1 MIDDSVLWN
10 DWYIVAA
17 ARDLDDETPL
27 AVRVWDTELV
37 VWRTGDSVM
46 AWKDYCIHRG
56 AKLSPGRVKDGNI
69 VIDGPRAH
77 LFYAGDV
84 ADANFKNFVFRAQ
97 VKTFPKANSGIYFH
111 TKYQA
116 KGWPDAGFEAQ
127 VNNTHGDPKKTG
139 GLYAV
144 KDVNPAPAKDG
155 EWFNY
160 EIRVKGKKIA
170 IKINGKVTSSW
181 TEVPNAPHLKSMP
194 GRKLGSGTF
203 ALQAHDPQSVVHY
216 RNIRVKPLK

>member
-1 MIDDSVLWN
+1 MSRLLLIAML
-10 DWYIVAA
+10 VA
-17 ARDLDDETPL
+17 PL
-27 AVRVWDTELV
+27 AVIGADEVKGKKKGEKGFVSLFDGKSLNGWRVNSENPK
-37 VWRTGDSVM
+37 S
-46 AWKDYCIHRG
+46 II
-56 AKLSPGRVKDGNI
+56 VKDGNI

-84 ADANFKNFVFRAQ
+84 EKHNFKNFVLRAQ

-111 TKYQA
+111 TKYQDS
-116 KGWPDAGFEAQ
+116 GWPDAGFEAQ

-155 EWFNY
+155 EWFDY
-160 EIRVKGKKIA
+160 EIRVKDKKVT

-203 ALQAHDPQSVVHY
+203 ALQAHDPKSVIHY

>member
-1 MIDDSVLWN
+1 MKKLLLMALLVAPFVAVNADEAKGKKKGEKGFISLFDGKSLDGWKVNSENPKSV
-10 DWYIVAA
+10 
-17 ARDLDDETPL
+17 
-27 AVRVWDTELV
+27 
-37 VWRTGDSVM
+37 S
-46 AWKDYCIHRG
+46 
-56 AKLSPGRVKDGNI
+56 VKDGNI
-69 VIDGPRAH
+69 VIDGPRTH

-84 ADANFKNFVFRAQ
+84 ADHNFKNFVFRAQ

-111 TKYQA
+111 TKYQD

-155 EWFNY
+155 EWFDY
-160 EIRVKGKKIA
+160 EIRVKGKKIT
-170 IKINGKVTSSW
+170 IKINGKVTSNW

-194 GRKLGSGTF
+194 GRKLSSGTF
-203 ALQAHDPQSVVHY
+203 AFQAHDPRSVVHY

>member
-1 MIDDSVLWN
+1 MSRFLLIAML
-10 DWYIVAA
+10 VA
-17 ARDLDDETPL
+17 PL
-27 AVRVWDTELV
+27 AVIGADEVKGKKKGEEGFVSLFDGKSLNGWRVTKEIPTARIV
-37 VWRTGDSVM
+37 T
-46 AWKDYCIHRG
+46 
-56 AKLSPGRVKDGNI
+56 DGNS

-84 ADANFKNFVFRAQ
+84 EKHNFKNFVLRAQ

-111 TKYQA
+111 TKYQDS
-116 KGWPDAGFEAQ
+116 GWPDAGFESQ
-127 VNNTHGDPKKTG
+127 VNNTHSDPKKTG

-144 KDVNPAPAKDG
+144 KDVIPAPAKDN
-155 EWFNY
+155 EWFKY
-160 EIRVKGKKIA
+160 EIRVKGKNIV
-170 IKINGKVTSSW
+170 IKINGKVTTRW

-203 ALQAHDPQSVVHY
+203 ALQAHDPKSVIHY

>member
-1 MIDDSVLWN
+1 MSRFLLITML
-10 DWYIVAA
+10 VA
-17 ARDLDDETPL
+17 PL
-27 AVRVWDTELV
+27 AVISADEAKGKKSEKGFISLFD
-37 VWRTGDSVM
+37 GKSLKG
-46 AWKDYCIHRG
+46 WKVNKENPKSIT
-56 AKLSPGRVKDGNI
+56 VKDGNI

-84 ADANFKNFVFRAQ
+84 ENHNFKNFVLRAQ
-97 VKTFPKANSGIYFH
+97 VKTFPMANSGIYFH
-111 TKYQA
+111 TKYEDS
-116 KGWPDAGFEAQ
+116 GWPYAGFEAQ
-127 VNNTHGDPKKTG
+127 VNNTHGDPKKSG

-155 EWFNY
+155 EWFDY
-160 EIRVKGKKIA
+160 EIRVKGKKVN

-203 ALQAHDPQSVVHY
+203 ALQAHDPKSVIHY

>member
-1 MIDDSVLWN
+1 MSRFLLIAML
-10 DWYIVAA
+10 VA
-17 ARDLDDETPL
+17 PL
-27 AVRVWDTELV
+27 AVISADEAKGKKKSEKGFISLFD
-37 VWRTGDSVM
+37 GKSLNG
-46 AWKDYCIHRG
+46 WKVNKENPKSII
-56 AKLSPGRVKDGNI
+56 VKDGNI

-77 LFYAGDV
+77 LFYTGDV
-84 ADANFKNFVFRAQ
+84 ENHNFKNFVLRAQ

-111 TKYQA
+111 TKYEDS
-116 KGWPDAGFEAQ
+116 GWPYAGFEAQ
-127 VNNTHGDPKKTG
+127 VNNTHGDPKKSG

-155 EWFNY
+155 EWFDY
-160 EIRVKGKKIA
+160 EIRVEGKKVN

-181 TEVPNAPHLKSMP
+181 TEIPNAPHLKSMP

-203 ALQAHDPQSVVHY
+203 ALQAHDPKSVVHY

>member
-1 MIDDSVLWN
+1 MSRFLLIAML
-10 DWYIVAA
+10 VA
-17 ARDLDDETPL
+17 PL
-27 AVRVWDTELV
+27 AVIGADEVKGKKKGEKGFVSLFDGKSLNGWRVNSENPK
-37 VWRTGDSVM
+37 S
-46 AWKDYCIHRG
+46 II
-56 AKLSPGRVKDGNI
+56 VKDGNI

-84 ADANFKNFVFRAQ
+84 EKHNFKNFVLRAQ
-97 VKTFPKANSGIYFH
+97 VKTFPMANSGIYFH
-111 TKYQA
+111 TKYQDS
-116 KGWPDAGFEAQ
+116 GWPDAGFEAQ

-155 EWFNY
+155 EWFDY
-160 EIRVKGKKIA
+160 EIRVKDKKVT

-203 ALQAHDPQSVVHY
+203 ALQAHDPKSVIHY

>member
-1 MIDDSVLWN
+1 MSRFLLIAML
-10 DWYIVAA
+10 VA
-17 ARDLDDETPL
+17 PL
-27 AVRVWDTELV
+27 AVIGADEVKGKKKGEKGFVSLFDGKSLNGWRVNSENPK
-37 VWRTGDSVM
+37 S
-46 AWKDYCIHRG
+46 II
-56 AKLSPGRVKDGNI
+56 VKDGNI

-84 ADANFKNFVFRAQ
+84 EKHNFKNFVLRAQ

-111 TKYQA
+111 TKYQDS
-116 KGWPDAGFEAQ
+116 GWPDAGFEAQ
-127 VNNTHGDPKKTG
+127 VNNTHSDPKKTG

-144 KDVNPAPAKDG
+144 KDVNPAPAKDN
-155 EWFNY
+155 EWFKY
-160 EIRVKGKKIA
+160 EIRVKGKNVV
-170 IKINGKVTSSW
+170 IKINGKVTTRW

-203 ALQAHDPQSVVHY
+203 ALQAHDPKSVIHY

>member
-1 MIDDSVLWN
+1 MSKFLLVTML
-10 DWYIVAA
+10 VA
-17 ARDLDDETPL
+17 PL
-27 AVRVWDTELV
+27 AVIGADEAKGEKKGEKGFVSLFDGKSLN
-37 VWRTGDSVM
+37 G
-46 AWKDYCIHRG
+46 WKVNKENPKSII
-56 AKLSPGRVKDGNI
+56 VKDGNI

-84 ADANFKNFVFRAQ
+84 EKHQFKNFVLRAQ

-111 TKYQA
+111 TKYQDS
-116 KGWPDAGFEAQ
+116 GWPDAGFEAQ
-127 VNNTHGDPKKTG
+127 VNNTHGDPKKSG

-155 EWFNY
+155 EWFDY
-160 EIRVKGKKIA
+160 EIRVKGKKIT
-170 IKINGKVTSSW
+170 IKINDKVTSSW

-203 ALQAHDPQSVVHY
+203 ALQAHDPKSVVHY
-216 RNIRVKPLK
+216 RNIRVRPLK

>member
-1 MIDDSVLWN
+1 MAMMN
-10 DWYIVAA
+10 A
-17 ARDLDDETPL
+17 DEAKGKKKGEKGFISL
-27 AVRVWDTELV
+27 FDGESLK
-37 VWRTGDSVM
+37 G
-46 AWKDYCIHRG
+46 WKVSKENPKSIT
-56 AKLSPGRVKDGNI
+56 VKDGNI

-111 TKYQA
+111 TKYQDG
-116 KGWPDAGFEAQ
+116 GWPDAGFEAQ

-160 EIRVKGKKIA
+160 EIRVRRSPSRSTARSPPAGPRCRMPR
-170 IKINGKVTSSW
+170 TSSRCP
-181 TEVPNAPHLKSMP
+181 VASSAVAPSP
-194 GRKLGSGTF
+194 CRRTIRRASSTTATSASSRSSNRGRAADRG
-203 ALQAHDPQSVVHY
+203 
-216 RNIRVKPLK
+216 

>member
-1 MIDDSVLWN
+1 MSRFLLIAML
-10 DWYIVAA
+10 VA
-17 ARDLDDETPL
+17 PL
-27 AVRVWDTELV
+27 AVIGADEAKGKKKGEKGFVSLFDGKSLN
-37 VWRTGDSVM
+37 G
-46 AWKDYCIHRG
+46 WKVNKENPKSIT
-56 AKLSPGRVKDGNI
+56 VKDGNI

-77 LFYAGDV
+77 LFYTGDV
-84 ADANFKNFVFRAQ
+84 ENHNFKNFVLRAQ

-111 TKYQA
+111 TKYEDS
-116 KGWPDAGFEAQ
+116 GWPYAGFEAQ
-127 VNNTHGDPKKTG
+127 VNNTHGDPKKSG

-155 EWFNY
+155 EWFDY
-160 EIRVKGKKIA
+160 EIRVEGKKVN

-181 TEVPNAPHLKSMP
+181 TEIPNAPHLKSMP

-203 ALQAHDPQSVVHY
+203 ALQAHDPKSVVHY

>member
-1 MIDDSVLWN
+1 MSRFLLIAML
-10 DWYIVAA
+10 VA
-17 ARDLDDETPL
+17 PL
-27 AVRVWDTELV
+27 AVIGADEAKGKKKGEKGFVSLFDGKSLN
-37 VWRTGDSVM
+37 G
-46 AWKDYCIHRG
+46 WKVNKENPKSIT
-56 AKLSPGRVKDGNI
+56 VKDGNI

-77 LFYAGDV
+77 LFYTGDV
-84 ADANFKNFVFRAQ
+84 ENHNFKNFVLRAQ

-111 TKYQA
+111 TKYEDS
-116 KGWPDAGFEAQ
+116 GWPYAGFEAQ
-127 VNNTHGDPKKTG
+127 VNNTHGDPKKSG

-155 EWFNY
+155 EWFDY
-160 EIRVKGKKIA
+160 EIRVKGKEVN

-181 TEVPNAPHLKSMP
+181 TEIPNAPHLKSMP

-203 ALQAHDPQSVVHY
+203 ALQAHDPKSVVHY

>member
-1 MIDDSVLWN
+1 MRKLLLMALL
-10 DWYIVAA
+10 VA
-17 ARDLDDETPL
+17 PL
-27 AVRVWDTELV
+27 IATNAEQAKGKKKGEKGFISLFDGKSLK
-37 VWRTGDSVM
+37 G
-46 AWKDYCIHRG
+46 WKVNKENPKSIT
-56 AKLSPGRVKDGNI
+56 VKDGNI

-84 ADANFKNFVFRAQ
+84 QDHNFKNFVLRAQ
-97 VKTFPKANSGIYFH
+97 VKTYPKANSGIYFH
-111 TKYQA
+111 TKYQDS
-116 KGWPDAGFEAQ
+116 GWPDAGFEAQ

-155 EWFNY
+155 DWFNY
-160 EIRVKGKKIA
+160 EIRVKGKKIT

-181 TEVPNAPHLKSMP
+181 TEISNAPHLKSMP

-203 ALQAHDPQSVVHY
+203 ALQAHDPKSVVHY

>member
-1 MIDDSVLWN
+1 MGG
-10 DWYIVAA
+10 
-17 ARDLDDETPL
+17 RRE
-27 AVRVWDTELV
+27 
-37 VWRTGDSVM
+37 
-46 AWKDYCIHRG
+46 YCAGYRPKRCVGCRRRG
-56 AKLSPGRVKDGNI
+56 ARSSRGWRGSRPLRPPPRRERRDAGA
-69 VIDGPRAH
+69 GPRAH

-84 ADANFKNFVFRAQ
+84 ADANFKNFVLRAQ

-116 KGWPDAGFEAQ
+116 KGWPNAGFEAQ

-160 EIRVKGKKIA
+160 EIRVKGKKIT

>member
-1 MIDDSVLWN
+1 MKKLLLMALL
-10 DWYIVAA
+10 VA
-17 ARDLDDETPL
+17 PFV
-27 AVRVWDTELV
+27 AVNAEKAKSEKSEKGFISLFDGKSLK
-37 VWRTGDSVM
+37 G
-46 AWKDYCIHRG
+46 WKVNSENPKSIF
-56 AKLSPGRVKDGNI
+56 VKDGNI

-84 ADANFKNFVFRAQ
+84 QDSNFKNFVFRAQ

-111 TKYQA
+111 TKYQD

-155 EWFNY
+155 EWFDY
-160 EIRVKGKKIA
+160 EIRVKGKMIA
-170 IKINGKVTSSW
+170 IKINGKVTSRW

-203 ALQAHDPQSVVHY
+203 ALQAHDPKSVVHY

>member
-1 MIDDSVLWN
+1 MKKLLLMALL
-10 DWYIVAA
+10 VA
-17 ARDLDDETPL
+17 PFV
-27 AVRVWDTELV
+27 AVNAEQAKGKKKGEKGFISLFDGKSLKGWKVNTENPKSI
-37 VWRTGDSVM
+37 T
-46 AWKDYCIHRG
+46 
-56 AKLSPGRVKDGNI
+56 VKDGNI

-116 KGWPDAGFEAQ
+116 KGWPDAGFDAQ
-127 VNNTHGDPKKTG
+127 VHNTHRDPKKTG

-170 IKINGKVTSSW
+170 IKINGKGTSSW
-181 TEVPNAPHLKSMP
+181 TEGPNAPHLKSMP

>member
-1 MIDDSVLWN
+1 MAMLVAPFAMVSADDAKGKKKSEKGFISLFDGKSLKGWKIN
-10 DWYIVAA
+10 KESPKSIV
-17 ARDLDDETPL
+17 
-27 AVRVWDTELV
+27 
-37 VWRTGDSVM
+37 
-46 AWKDYCIHRG
+46 
-56 AKLSPGRVKDGNI
+56 VKEGNI

-77 LFYAGDV
+77 LFYDGEVENHD
-84 ADANFKNFVFRAQ
+84 FKNFVLRAQ

-111 TKYQA
+111 TKYEDS
-116 KGWPDAGFEAQ
+116 GWPYAGFEAQ
-127 VNNTHGDPKKTG
+127 VNNTHGDPKKSG

-155 EWFNY
+155 EWFDY
-160 EIRVKGKKIA
+160 EIRVKGKKVN

-181 TEVPNAPHLKSMP
+181 TEIPNASHLKSMP

-203 ALQAHDPQSVVHY
+203 ALQAHDPKSVVHY

>member
-1 MIDDSVLWN
+1 MKKLLLMALM
-10 DWYIVAA
+10 VA
-17 ARDLDDETPL
+17 PFV
-27 AVRVWDTELV
+27 AVYAEKAKSEKSEKGFISLFDGKSLKGWKVNTENPK
-37 VWRTGDSVM
+37 S
-46 AWKDYCIHRG
+46 IF
-56 AKLSPGRVKDGNI
+56 VKDGNI

-84 ADANFKNFVFRAQ
+84 QDSNFKNFVFRAQ

-111 TKYQA
+111 TKYQD

-155 EWFNY
+155 EWFDY

-170 IKINGKVTSSW
+170 IKINGKVTSRW

-203 ALQAHDPQSVVHY
+203 ALQAHDPKSVVHY

>member
-1 MIDDSVLWN
+1 MNKFLLVTML
-10 DWYIVAA
+10 VA
-17 ARDLDDETPL
+17 PL
-27 AVRVWDTELV
+27 AVIGADEAKGKKKGEKGFVSLFDGKSLN
-37 VWRTGDSVM
+37 G
-46 AWKDYCIHRG
+46 WKVNKENPKSIT
-56 AKLSPGRVKDGNI
+56 VKEGNI

-77 LFYAGDV
+77 LFYTGDV
-84 ADANFKNFVFRAQ
+84 ENHNFKNFVLRAQ

-111 TKYQA
+111 TKYEDS
-116 KGWPDAGFEAQ
+116 GWPYAGFEAQ

-155 EWFNY
+155 EWFDY
-160 EIRVKGKKIA
+160 EIRVKDKKVT

-203 ALQAHDPQSVVHY
+203 ALQAHDPKSVIHY

>member
-1 MIDDSVLWN
+1 MSRFLLIAML
-10 DWYIVAA
+10 VA
-17 ARDLDDETPL
+17 PL
-27 AVRVWDTELV
+27 AVIGADEVKGKKKGEKGFVSLFDGKSLN
-37 VWRTGDSVM
+37 G
-46 AWKDYCIHRG
+46 WKVNKENPKSIV
-56 AKLSPGRVKDGNI
+56 VKDGNI
-69 VIDGPRAH
+69 VIDGPRAP

-84 ADANFKNFVFRAQ
+84 EKHNFKNFVLRAQ

-111 TKYQA
+111 TKYQDS
-116 KGWPDAGFEAQ
+116 GWPDAGFEAQ

-155 EWFNY
+155 EWFDY
-160 EIRVKGKKIA
+160 EIRVKDKKVT

-203 ALQAHDPQSVVHY
+203 ALQAHDPKSVIHY

>member
-1 MIDDSVLWN
+1 MSRFLLIAMV
-10 DWYIVAA
+10 VA
-17 ARDLDDETPL
+17 PL
-27 AVRVWDTELV
+27 AVIGADEVKGKKKGEKGFVSLFDGKSLNGWRVNSENPK
-37 VWRTGDSVM
+37 S
-46 AWKDYCIHRG
+46 II
-56 AKLSPGRVKDGNI
+56 VKDGNI

-84 ADANFKNFVFRAQ
+84 EKHNFKNFVLRAQ

-111 TKYQA
+111 TKYQDS
-116 KGWPDAGFEAQ
+116 GWPDAGCEAQ

-155 EWFNY
+155 EWFDY
-160 EIRVKGKKIA
+160 EIRVKDKKVT
-170 IKINGKVTSSW
+170 IKINGKGTSSW

-203 ALQAHDPQSVVHY
+203 ALQAHDPKSVIHY

>member
-1 MIDDSVLWN
+1 MSRFLLITML
-10 DWYIVAA
+10 VA
-17 ARDLDDETPL
+17 PL
-27 AVRVWDTELV
+27 AVIGADEVKGKKKGEKGFVSLFDGKSLNGWRVNSENPK
-37 VWRTGDSVM
+37 S
-46 AWKDYCIHRG
+46 II
-56 AKLSPGRVKDGNI
+56 VKDGNI

-84 ADANFKNFVFRAQ
+84 EKHNFKNFVLRAQ

-111 TKYQA
+111 TKYQDS
-116 KGWPDAGFEAQ
+116 GWPDAGFEAQ
-127 VNNTHGDPKKTG
+127 VNNTHGVPKKTG
-139 GLYAV
+139 VLYAV

-155 EWFNY
+155 EWFDY
-160 EIRVKGKKIA
+160 EIRVKDKKVT

-203 ALQAHDPQSVVHY
+203 ALQAHDPKSVIHY

>member
-1 MIDDSVLWN
+1 MSRFLLIAML
-10 DWYIVAA
+10 VA
-17 ARDLDDETPL
+17 PL
-27 AVRVWDTELV
+27 AVIGADEVKGKKKGEKGFVSLFDGKSLNGWRVNSENPK
-37 VWRTGDSVM
+37 S
-46 AWKDYCIHRG
+46 II
-56 AKLSPGRVKDGNI
+56 VKDGNI

-84 ADANFKNFVFRAQ
+84 EKHNFKNFVLRAQ

-111 TKYQA
+111 TKYQDS
-116 KGWPDAGFEAQ
+116 GWPDAGFEAQ

-155 EWFNY
+155 EWFDY
-160 EIRVKGKKIA
+160 EIRVKDKKVT

-203 ALQAHDPQSVVHY
+203 ALQAHDPKSVIHY

>member
-1 MIDDSVLWN
+1 MSRFLLIAML
-10 DWYIVAA
+10 VA
-17 ARDLDDETPL
+17 PL
-27 AVRVWDTELV
+27 AVIGADEAKGKKKGEKGFVSLFDGKSLN
-37 VWRTGDSVM
+37 G
-46 AWKDYCIHRG
+46 WKVNKENPKSIT
-56 AKLSPGRVKDGNI
+56 VKEGNI

-77 LFYAGDV
+77 LFYTGDV
-84 ADANFKNFVFRAQ
+84 ENHNFKNFVLRAQ

-111 TKYQA
+111 TKYEDS
-116 KGWPDAGFEAQ
+116 GWPYAGFEAQ
-127 VNNTHGDPKKTG
+127 VNNTHGDPKKSG

-155 EWFNY
+155 EWFDY
-160 EIRVKGKKIA
+160 EIRVKGKEVN

-181 TEVPNAPHLKSMP
+181 TEIPNAPHLKSMP

-203 ALQAHDPQSVVHY
+203 ALQAHDPKSVVHY

>member
-1 MIDDSVLWN
+1 MSRFLLIAML
-10 DWYIVAA
+10 VA
-17 ARDLDDETPL
+17 PL
-27 AVRVWDTELV
+27 AVIGADEVKGKKKGEKGFVSLFDGKSLNGWRVNSENPK
-37 VWRTGDSVM
+37 S
-46 AWKDYCIHRG
+46 II
-56 AKLSPGRVKDGNI
+56 VKDGNI

-84 ADANFKNFVFRAQ
+84 EKHNFKNFVLRAQ

-111 TKYQA
+111 TKYQDS
-116 KGWPDAGFEAQ
+116 GWPDAGFEAQ
-127 VNNTHGDPKKTG
+127 VNNTHGDPKKSG

-155 EWFNY
+155 EWFDY
-160 EIRVKGKKIA
+160 EIRVKDKKVT

-203 ALQAHDPQSVVHY
+203 ALQAHDPKSVIHY

>member
-1 MIDDSVLWN
+1 MSRLLLIAML
-10 DWYIVAA
+10 VA
-17 ARDLDDETPL
+17 PL
-27 AVRVWDTELV
+27 AVNGADEVKGKKKGEKGFVSLFDGKSLNGWRVNSENPK
-37 VWRTGDSVM
+37 S
-46 AWKDYCIHRG
+46 II
-56 AKLSPGRVKDGNI
+56 VKDGNI

-84 ADANFKNFVFRAQ
+84 EKHNFKNFVLRAQ

-111 TKYQA
+111 TKYQDS
-116 KGWPDAGFEAQ
+116 GWPDAGFEAQ

-155 EWFNY
+155 EWFDY
-160 EIRVKGKKIA
+160 EIRVKDKKVT

-203 ALQAHDPQSVVHY
+203 ALQAHDPKSVIHY

>member
-1 MIDDSVLWN
+1 MKKLLLMALLVAPL
-10 DWYIVAA
+10 IVTNAEQA
-17 ARDLDDETPL
+17 KGKKKGEKGFISLFDGKSLK
-27 AVRVWDTELV
+27 
-37 VWRTGDSVM
+37 G
-46 AWKDYCIHRG
+46 WKVNKENPKSIT
-56 AKLSPGRVKDGNI
+56 VKDGNI

-84 ADANFKNFVFRAQ
+84 QDSNFKNFVLRAQ

-111 TKYQA
+111 TKYQDA
-116 KGWPDAGFEAQ
+116 GWPDAGFEAQ

-144 KDVNPAPAKDG
+144 KDVNPAPAEDG

-160 EIRVKGKKIA
+160 EIRVKGKKIT
-170 IKINGKVTSSW
+170 IKIDGKVTSSW
-181 TEVPNAPHLKSMP
+181 TEVPNASHLKSMP

-203 ALQAHDPQSVVHY
+203 ALQAHDPKSVVHY